1 MGLSLRARSHSH
13 LLPNFS
19 AIRRYAKNENNEV
32 GGQSI
37 MSEAIKRVAR
47 IFQVRNAR
55 LLLSV
60 RISGQSGDGLLQTA
74 LTSFVLFS
82 PERQN
87 SATGIAV
94 AFAILLVPYSIVG
107 PFVGVLIDRWSRQQ
121 ILLWSN
127 VLRCVLMLSICLVVL
142 NHGQNALLAGLVLT
156 SLGANRFI
164 QACLAASVPQV
175 VTREHLVT
183 ANALFPT
190 LGTTSAAIA
199 AATGIGAQ
207 HYFGSSDRANSILIL
222 VGALCTLIASYF
234 ATRIKPK
241 MVLGPAGVSG
251 KVRHHFK
258 TSIHDLFIGLRTLRE
273 STNARKSI
281 YAASLQRFAFGITTI
296 YALILSRTAWSSAG
310 KVTNSISDFGACA
323 GSAALGAFVAA
334 MISVFVLSES
344 DHEGH
349 RVMRQ
354 AHLRLASITACIAC
368 LPIVAIAIQIAS
380 LVSVCLAAFTVAFTG
395 QFLKINAD
403 TTIQAT
409 IDDAQRGRV
418 FSIFDMLLNGA
429 LVLGISVFA
438 LIPAL
443 QKHSVLSSLTIALTF
458 VGCAYLI
465 RELKPAK
472 ATT

>member
-1 MGLSLRARSHSH
+1 
-13 LLPNFS
+13 
-19 AIRRYAKNENNEV
+19 
-32 GGQSI
+32 

-164 QACLAASVPQV
+164 QACLAASVPHV

-199 AATGIGAQ
+199 AAIGIGAQ

-241 MVLGPAGVSG
+241 MVLGPAGVSD

-458 VGCAYLI
+458 VVCAYLI

>member
-1 MGLSLRARSHSH
+1 MT
-13 LLPNFS
+13 
-19 AIRRYAKNENNEV
+19 
-32 GGQSI
+32 
-37 MSEAIKRVAR
+37 EAIKRVAR

-107 PFVGVLIDRWSRQQ
+107 PFVGVFIDRWSRQQ

-164 QACLAASVPQV
+164 QACLASSVPQV
-175 VTREHLVT
+175 VTREYLVT

-199 AATGIGAQ
+199 AAIGIGAQ
-207 HYFGSSDRANSILIL
+207 HYFGSSDRANSLLIL

-234 ATRIKPK
+234 ATCIKPK

-296 YALILSRTAWSSAG
+296 YALILSRTTWSSTG

-334 MISVFVLSES
+334 MISVFVLSEP

-429 LVLGISVFA
+429 FVLGICVFA

-472 ATT
+472 VTT

>member
-1 MGLSLRARSHSH
+1 MT
-13 LLPNFS
+13 
-19 AIRRYAKNENNEV
+19 
-32 GGQSI
+32 
-37 MSEAIKRVAR
+37 EAIKRVIR
-47 IFQVRNAR
+47 IFRVRNAR
-55 LLLSV
+55 LLLLV

-87 SATGIAV
+87 SATGIAL
-94 AFAILLVPYSIVG
+94 AFAILLVPYSVVG
-107 PFVGVLIDRWSRQQ
+107 PFVGVFIDRWSRQQ

-127 VLRCVLMLSICLVVL
+127 VLRTVLMISICFVVL
-142 NHGQNALLAGLVLT
+142 NHGQNALLATLVLT

-164 QACLAASVPQV
+164 QACLAASVPHV
-175 VTREHLVT
+175 VTREYLVT

-190 LGTTSAAIA
+190 LGTSGAAIA
-199 AATGIGAQ
+199 AGLGIGAQ
-207 HYFGSSDRANSILIL
+207 RYFGSSDRANSLLIL
-222 VGALCTLIASYF
+222 VGCLCTLTASYF

-241 MVLGPAGVSG
+241 MIFGPTGVAN
-251 KVRHHFK
+251 KVSHHFM
-258 TSIHDLFIGLRTLRE
+258 TSINDLYIGLKTLRE
-273 STNARKSI
+273 STSARNSI

-296 YALILSRTAWSSAG
+296 YALILSRTSWSTAG

-323 GSAALGAFVAA
+323 GSAALGAFIAA
-334 MISVFVLSES
+334 MISVFLLSEP

-354 AHLRLASITACIAC
+354 AHLRLASITACISC
-368 LPIVAIAIQIAS
+368 LPIVAVAIQVAS
-380 LVSVCLAAFTVAFTG
+380 LISVCIAAFTIAFTG

-409 IDDAQRGRV
+409 ISDERRGRV

-429 LVLGISVFA
+429 LVLGITAFA
-438 LIPAL
+438 LIPIL
-443 QKHSVLSSLTIALTF
+443 QEHAVISSLIIAVTF

-465 RELKPAK
+465 REIKTSNTDA
-472 ATT
+472 

>member
-1 MGLSLRARSHSH
+1 MGLSLWARSHSH
-13 LLPNFS
+13 LLPNFYPFGGTLKN
-19 AIRRYAKNENNEV
+19 AINEA
-32 GGQSI
+32 GGHTK
-37 MSEAIKRVAR
+37 MTEAIKRVVR
-47 IFQVRNAR
+47 IFRVRNAR
-55 LLLSV
+55 LLLLV
-60 RISGQSGDGLLQTA
+60 RVSGQSGDGLLQTA

-87 SATGIAV
+87 SATGIAL

-107 PFVGVLIDRWSRQQ
+107 PFVGVFIDRWSRQQ
-121 ILLWSN
+121 ILLWAN
-127 VLRCVLMLSICLVVL
+127 VLRTVLMISICLVVF
-142 NHGQNALLAGLVLT
+142 NHGQNAILAGLVLT
-156 SLGANRFI
+156 SLGTNRFI
-164 QACLAASVPQV
+164 QACLAASVPHV

-199 AATGIGAQ
+199 AGLGIGAQ
-207 HYFGSSDRANSILIL
+207 RYFGSSDSANSLLIL
-222 VGALCTLIASYF
+222 VGCFCTLTASYW
-234 ATRIKPK
+234 ATRIKPR
-241 MVLGPAGVSG
+241 MILGPEGVTH
-251 KVRHHFK
+251 KVSHHFK
-258 TSIHDLFIGLRTLRE
+258 TSIHDLYIGLKTMRE
-273 STNARKSI
+273 STNARNSI

-296 YALILSRTAWSSAG
+296 YALILSRTSWSTSG

-334 MISVFVLSES
+334 MISVFLLSEP

-354 AHLRLASITACIAC
+354 AHLRLASIVACIAC
-368 LPIVAIAIQIAS
+368 LPIVTIAVQLAS
-380 LVSVCLAAFTVAFTG
+380 LISVCIAAFTIAFAG

-409 IDDAQRGRV
+409 ISDAQRGRV

-429 LVLGISVFA
+429 LVLGITAFA

-443 QKHSVLSSLTIALTF
+443 QNHSVLSSIAIAATF
-458 VGCAYLI
+458 IGCAYLI
-465 RELKPAK
+465 RESKSAK
-472 ATT
+472 AKR

>member
-1 MGLSLRARSHSH
+1 MT
-13 LLPNFS
+13 
-19 AIRRYAKNENNEV
+19 
-32 GGQSI
+32 
-37 MSEAIKRVAR
+37 EAIKRVVR
-47 IFQVRNAR
+47 IFRVRNAR

-87 SATGIAV
+87 SATGIAL
-94 AFAILLVPYSIVG
+94 AFAILLVPYSVVG
-107 PFVGVLIDRWSRQQ
+107 PFVGVFIDRWARQQ
-121 ILLWSN
+121 ILLWAN
-127 VLRCVLMLSICLVVL
+127 LLRTVLMLSICLVVL

-164 QACLAASVPQV
+164 QACLAASVPHV

-199 AATGIGAQ
+199 AGLGIGAQ
-207 HYFGSSDRANSILIL
+207 RYFGSSDRANSLLILIGC
-222 VGALCTLIASYF
+222 VCTLTASYW
-234 ATRIKPK
+234 ATRIKPR
-241 MVLGPAGVSG
+241 MILGPEGVAPT
-251 KVRHHFK
+251 VNHHFK
-258 TSIHDLFIGLRTLRE
+258 DSISDLYIGLKTLRE
-273 STNARKSI
+273 FASARNSI

-296 YALILSRTAWSSAG
+296 YALMLSRTTWSTEG

-323 GSAALGAFVAA
+323 GSAALGAFIAA
-334 MISVFVLSES
+334 MISVFLLSEP

-368 LPIVAIAIQIAS
+368 LPIVSVAIQVAS
-380 LVSVCLAAFTVAFTG
+380 LVSVCIAAFTIAFAG

-409 IDDAQRGRV
+409 IDDSQRGRV

-429 LVLGISVFA
+429 LVLGISAFA

-443 QKHSVLSSLTIALTF
+443 GKYAVISSLIIAVTF
-458 VGCAYLI
+458 VGCALLI
-465 RELKPAK
+465 REIKQVK
-472 ATT
+472 ADA